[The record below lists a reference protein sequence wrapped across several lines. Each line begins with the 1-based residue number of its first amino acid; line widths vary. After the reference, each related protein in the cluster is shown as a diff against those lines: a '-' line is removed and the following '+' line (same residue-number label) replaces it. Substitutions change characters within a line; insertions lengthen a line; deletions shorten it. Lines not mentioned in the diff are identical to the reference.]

1 MKTTIE
7 LPDALA
13 REARQLARQ
22 RNLSLK
28 ELVTEGLRMEI
39 ERLRSQEL
47 EAEFR
52 FRTVGGSGLRP
63 GVDPQSLAARAY
75 DLPT

>member
-13 REARQLARQ
+13 REAKQLARQ
-22 RNLSLK
+22 RRLSLR
-28 ELVTEGLRMEI
+28 ELVTEGLRLEVA
-39 ERLRSQEL
+39 RLRSE
-47 EAEFR
+47 ESGAEFR
-52 FRTVGGSGLRP
+52 FRTVGGAGLRP
-63 GVDPQSLAARAY
+63 GVDPASLTARAY